1 MYFCWTVEVA
11 DFTCYQTD
19 RDKSSL
25 ADMQDFS
32 RLLLLLA
39 ALSFKAAEAQFEEA
53 SPVFEEVVR
62 GDEEMA
68 SRRSSSSSSPGFP
81 NQYYPH
87 QQVMDDKKIS
97 MRYHL

>member
-1 MYFCWTVEVA
+1 
-11 DFTCYQTD
+11 
-19 RDKSSL
+19 
-25 ADMQDFS
+25 MQDFS

-68 SRRSSSSSSPGFP
+68 SRRSSPSSSPGIP